1 MYLAMKRLFV
11 IAACISAGLMSGCRG
26 AGLLPAM
33 PPVVPTATLTASP
46 ATVAPGS
53 SATLSWT
60 TAYASTVTINNGIG
74 VVASSGSMPVS
85 PSSTTEY
92 TLTATS
98 VNGTATSAATVTVHA
113 NPPTAKLT
121 AAPTSITVGNS
132 STLTWSTT
140 NATSVSIDN
149 GIGTVADSG
158 STTVSPATTTTYT
171 LTATGSGGTVTAT
184 ATVTV
189 QKMMPTATLSASPS
203 SITAGQTSTLTWTTT
218 NATTVSINQ
227 GIGIVSASGTTVVSP
242 TNTTQYTLT
251 ATGSG
256 GTATASTTV
265 TVQTVGVTNSPIT
278 HLIILMMQNHSLD
291 NLFGT
296 YPGANGL
303 NASLPSYHQVDAAG
317 NTVSPT
323 PITSL
328 TVGDLT
334 HDQPSYAGS
343 WDGGKMDKF
352 AFYEGDL
359 SMQYYDSSLS
369 GMTTDKKPYGIST
382 MWNYAKQYALADNFY
397 MSVMSSEPAQ
407 ELELVAATVDSTRT
421 SGSLPFYDP
430 CSAVEQQKNGGG
442 TIAVPLGETNVG
454 DQLTA
459 KQISWAYAEINFV
472 NSQNGTCTDYVP
484 QEEPFQYF
492 TTTANSEHTQNFTL
506 ASFEDMLTNGTLP
519 SVYWIQPDGAN
530 DMHPGGGNILD
541 GIEFMDEV
549 VQAVKNSGKWQNTAI
564 VVLFDESGGW
574 YDHAPPP
581 QLTGDPYGIGGQ
593 GLGMRV
599 PVMIISPYAKTNYIS
614 HQQMDFVSIL
624 RFIQWNWNL
633 GEIPAAE
640 QQAREQQSGD
650 ICDLLTSA
658 CGAPSP

>member
-1 MYLAMKRLFV
+1 MKRLMIV
-11 IAACISAGLMSGCRG
+11 SVCICAGLMSGCRG
-26 AGLLPAM
+26 AALLPAM
-33 PPVVPTATLTASP
+33 SPVVPTATLTASP
-46 ATVAPGS
+46 AIVAPGS

-60 TAYASTVTINNGIG
+60 TAYASTVTISNGIG
-74 VVASSGSMPVS
+74 VVAASGSMAIT

-121 AAPTSITVGNS
+121 AAPTTIFVGNS
-132 STLTWSTT
+132 ATLTWSTT

-149 GIGTVADSG
+149 GIGTVAASG
-158 STTVSPATTTTYT
+158 STTVSPTTTTTYT
-171 LTATGSGGTVTAT
+171 LTATGDGGTVTAT

-189 QKMMPTATLSASPS
+189 QELMPTAKLTASPS
-203 SITAGQTSTLTWTTT
+203 TITAGQTSTLTWTTT
-218 NATTVSINQ
+218 NATTVSIDQ
-227 GIGIVSASGTTVVSP
+227 GIGAVSSSGTTVVSP

-265 TVQTVGVTNSPIT
+265 TVQTIGVTNSPIT

-303 NASLPSYHQVDAAG
+303 NATLPSYHQVDAAG

-328 TVGDLT
+328 TTPDLT
-334 HDQPSYAGS
+334 HDQPHYAGS
-343 WDGGKMDKF
+343 WDNGKMDKF
-352 AFYEGDL
+352 AYTEGDL
-359 SMQYYDSSLS
+359 AMQYYNASLS
-369 GMTTDKKPYGIST
+369 GMTTDNKPYGITNLWS
-382 MWNYAKQYALADNFY
+382 YAQQYALADNFY
-397 MSVMSSEPAQ
+397 MSAMNSEPAQ
-407 ELELVAATVDSTRT
+407 ELYMVAATVHSNHNA
-421 SGSLPFYDP
+421 SALPFYDP
-430 CSAVEQQKNGGG
+430 CSAVEQQAQGGG
-442 TIAVPLGETNVG
+442 TISVPMTETNVG

-459 KQISWAYAEINFV
+459 KQLTWTFYQTNYT

-484 QEEPFQYF
+484 QQNVFQYF
-492 TTTANSEHTQNFTL
+492 TSTENSSHIQNFTMSGFQTVL
-506 ASFEDMLTNGTLP
+506 NNGTLP
-519 SVYWIQPDGAN
+519 SVVWITPDGAH

-541 GIEFMDEV
+541 GIEWLSQL
-549 VQAVKNSGKWQNTAI
+549 VQAVKSSGEWQSTAI

-574 YDHAPPP
+574 YDHVPPP
-581 QLTGDPYGIGGQ
+581 QLTDTDAGTLPGGQ
-593 GLGMRV
+593 GFGMRV
-599 PVMIISPYAKTNYIS
+599 PVIIISPYAKTNYIS

-633 GEIPAAE
+633 GEIPATA

-650 ICDLLTSA
+650 LCDLLTSP

>member
-1 MYLAMKRLFV
+1 M
-11 IAACISAGLMSGCRG
+11 
-26 AGLLPAM
+26 
-33 PPVVPTATLTASP
+33 
-46 ATVAPGS
+46 
-53 SATLSWT
+53 LSWT

-74 VVASSGSMPVS
+74 VVAASGSMAVS
-85 PSSTTEY
+85 PASTTEY

-98 VNGTATSAATVTVHA
+98 TNGTATSVATVTVQA
-113 NPPTAKLT
+113 SPPTAKLT
-121 AAPTSITVGNS
+121 AAPTTITVGNS
-132 STLTWSTT
+132 ATLTWSTT

-149 GIGTVADSG
+149 GIGTVAASG
-158 STTVSPATTTTYT
+158 STTVSPTMTTTYT
-171 LTATGSGGTVTAT
+171 LTVTGSNGTATAT

-189 QKMMPTATLSASPS
+189 QGLMPTATLSANPS
-203 SITAGQTSTLTWTTT
+203 TITAGNTSTLTWTTT
-218 NATTVSINQ
+218 NATTVSIDQ
-227 GIGIVSASGTTVVSP
+227 GIGAVSSSGTTVVSP

-251 ATGSG
+251 ATGLG
-256 GTATASTTV
+256 GTTTASTTV

-296 YPGANGL
+296 FPGANGL

-328 TVGDLT
+328 TVADLA
-334 HDQPSYAGS
+334 HSQVVYAGS

-352 AFYEGDL
+352 AFEEGDL

-369 GMTTDKKPYGIST
+369 GLATDGKPYGIST
-382 MWNYAKQYALADNFY
+382 LWNYAQQYALADNFF

-407 ELELVAATVDSTRT
+407 ELNMVAATVDSTRT
-421 SGSLPFYDP
+421 SGSLPYYDP
-430 CSAVEQQKNGGG
+430 CSAVVQQKDGDEG
-442 TIAVPLGETNVG
+442 TIAYPLGETNVG

-459 KQISWAYAEINFV
+459 KQISWAYAEVNFV

-492 TTTANSEHTQNFTL
+492 TTTANSEHTQNFTM
-506 ASFEDMLTNGTLP
+506 ASFDDMLTSGTLP
-519 SVYWIQPDGAN
+519 SVYWIQPDGAH

-541 GIEFMDEV
+541 GIEFVDDI
-549 VQAVKNSGKWQNTAI
+549 VQAVKNSGEWQSTAI
-564 VVLFDESGGW
+564 IVLFDESGGW
-574 YDHAPPP
+574 YDHVPPP
-581 QLTGDPYGIGGQ
+581 QLTGNTLGVGGQ

-599 PVMIISPYAKTNYIS
+599 PIMIISPYAKTNYIS

-633 GEIPAAE
+633 GEIPNAPPQT
-640 QQAREQQSGD
+640 QQTREQQSGD
-650 ICDLLTSA
+650 VCDLLTSP
-658 CGAPSP
+658 CGAPLP